1 MTLQDLLK
9 LIAKADDQQELLQ
22 LVDQYQRAVPRGGGS
37 ASSDSAAVDAQR
49 QEALDK
55 IMERVQWHFRALR
68 HPLPTPQEVEEM
80 LVRGLSPDARD
91 GP

>member
-1 MTLQDLLK
+1 MTLQELLK
-9 LIAKADDQQELLQ
+9 LIAQADDKQELLH
-22 LVDQYQRAVPRGGGS
+22 LVDQYQRAAQRGGS
-37 ASSDSAAVDAQR
+37 IASGDSSAVDAQR

-80 LVRGLSPDARD
+80 LVRGLSTDAQD
-91 GP
+91 GS

>member
-22 LVDQYQRAVPRGGGS
+22 LVEQYQRAAQRGGGS
-37 ASSDSAAVDAQR
+37 ESSDSSAIDAQR

-68 HPLPTPQEVEEM
+68 HPLPTPQELEEM
-80 LVRGLSPDARD
+80 IIRGMSTDERD
-91 GP
+91 RP